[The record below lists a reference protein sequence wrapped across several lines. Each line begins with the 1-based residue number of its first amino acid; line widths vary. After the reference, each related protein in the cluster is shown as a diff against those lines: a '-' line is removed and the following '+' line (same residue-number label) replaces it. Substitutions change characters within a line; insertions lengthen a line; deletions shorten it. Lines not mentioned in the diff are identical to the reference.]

1 MPGAER
7 FSLPWKRY
15 FQNQRFDSGEISR
28 YRSSASARRTRF
40 VSAGHFAFLHFEP
53 VDMGEQASIQG
64 GTVLRSLEMHP
75 QLCRM
80 PMDESGHHKTKK
92 P

>member
-1 MPGAER
+1 M
-7 FSLPWKRY
+7 
-15 FQNQRFDSGEISR
+15 
-28 YRSSASARRTRF
+28 
-40 VSAGHFAFLHFEP
+40 SAGHFAFLHFEP